1 LVRKVSGV
9 ARVVVVEDEPN
20 IAAIIAFKLGRE
32 GHSLTMLECA
42 GALTGALAAA
52 KPELVVLDSS
62 LPDAEALDLVPEL
75 SRTCPVLVLTEY
87 RDAETPRRAAAAGA
101 AAILS
106 KPFKPTQLAR
116 AVSRL
121 CKQEV
126 LHA

>member
-1 LVRKVSGV
+1 MSGV

-42 GALTGALAAA
+42 RALTEALAAS

-62 LPDAEALDLVPEL
+62 LPDADALELVPAL

-87 RDAETPRRAAAAGA
+87 RDGETPARAVEAGA
-101 AAILS
+101 AAVLS

-121 CKQEV
+121 CNQEV
-126 LHA
+126 VHA